1 MLAIRSA
8 NRQGCVVDVLIAT
21 GGRSYRGGVVPV
33 GASHARD
40 PLGKYATARDLHAEC
55 DRWRYALRRCSAR
68 AIRMAL
74 TGISTAMATTVSSS
88 EVRSL

>member
-8 NRQGCVVDVLIAT
+8 NRQGGA
-21 GGRSYRGGVVPV
+21 VPA